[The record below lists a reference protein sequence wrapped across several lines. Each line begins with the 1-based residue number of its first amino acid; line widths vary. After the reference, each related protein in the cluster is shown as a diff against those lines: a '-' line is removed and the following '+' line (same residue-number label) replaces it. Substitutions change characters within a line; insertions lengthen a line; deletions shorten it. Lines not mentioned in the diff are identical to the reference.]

1 MFLVT
6 QQPMVK
12 HWNHT
17 REWKEDTKMTRT
29 MTNWYIQVDRV
40 HKSCGWVNLQISWEY
55 ILLICM
61 KVPKETM
68 FFFVDIWHTSSTD
81 RLNSFAM
88 QVGLN
93 INPSKAKVICMYSI
107 PNATITVNNEP
118 LEYVNNFTYLG
129 SLIRKDNAAQKD
141 MQARLGKA
149 TGAFARLKTV
159 WKSSQYSTTTK
170 SCCMAQSAGELLR
183 PTWTRS
189 VPFTMDASG
198 RYVVYLAY

>member
-1 MFLVT
+1 M
-6 QQPMVK
+6 
-12 HWNHT
+12 
-17 REWKEDTKMTRT
+17 E
-29 MTNWYIQVDRV
+29 
-40 HKSCGWVNLQISWEY
+40 
-55 ILLICM
+55 
-61 KVPKETM
+61 VPKETM
-68 FFFVDIWHTSSTD
+68 FFLWIFDTSFTD

-118 LEYVNNFTYLG
+118 LEYVNNFPYLG

-141 MQARLGKA
+141 MQPRLGKA

-183 PTWTRS
+183 AT
-189 VPFTMDASG
+189 
-198 RYVVYLAY
+198 